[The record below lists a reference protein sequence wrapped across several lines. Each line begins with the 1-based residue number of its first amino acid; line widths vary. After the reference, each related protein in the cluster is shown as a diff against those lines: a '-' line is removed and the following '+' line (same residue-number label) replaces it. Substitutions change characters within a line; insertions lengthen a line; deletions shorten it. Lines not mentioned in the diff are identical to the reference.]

1 MSGPMARRGD
11 GKGRGSPEAVEKRR
25 SARALNALFSQ
36 ASGGLDGR
44 TERRRKRLLGELK
57 DGRSGEPLSAI
68 DVLTHADELLS
79 LGETM
84 ASIKKHGVKP
94 RAVRPE
100 PHLLDAARRAQRAYG
115 LPDEVFE
122 LLGLDP
128 KGREGKD
135 GTP

>member
-1 MSGPMARRGD
+1 MVRRGD

-57 DGRSGEPLSAI
+57 DGRAGEPLSAI
-68 DVLTHADELLS
+68 DVLTHAAELLS

-84 ASIKKHGVKP
+84 ASIKKHGVRP
-94 RAVRPE
+94 RAVRLE
-100 PHLLDAARRAQRAYG
+100 PSLVEAARRAQRAYD

-122 LLGLDP
+122 LLGLEP
-128 KGREGKD
+128 KGRAERKD
-135 GTP
+135 GPS